1 MPDENDVFDALKYRS
16 EVDKLGTRRYR
27 NAAGQLHREEGPA
40 IVYNDGTEKWYQNGK
55 LHRDAGPAIEYASG
69 VKEWRINGQRH
80 RDAGP
85 AVIWANGRK
94 EWYYKGVRYEKS
106 DYDNIIAGLA
116 FDDH

>member
-55 LHRDAGPAIEYASG
+55 LHRED
-69 VKEWRINGQRH
+69 
-80 RDAGP
+80 GP
-85 AVIWANGRK
+85 AVTYKNGTKIWFKHGRRHRTDGPAAEYYNGAVNWFLDDK
-94 EWYYKGVRYEKS
+94 PC
-106 DYDNIIAGLA
+106 IAQPLIT
-116 FDDH
+116 HK

>member
-55 LHRDAGPAIEYASG
+55 LHRED
-69 VKEWRINGQRH
+69 
-80 RDAGP
+80 GP
-85 AVIWANGRK
+85 AVTYKHGPKIWFKHGKRHRTDGPAAEYHNGGTIWFLDDK
-94 EWYYKGVRYEKS
+94 PC
-106 DYDNIIAGLA
+106 IAQTLIT
-116 FDDH
+116 HK

>member
-55 LHRDAGPAIEYASG
+55 LHRED
-69 VKEWRINGQRH
+69 
-80 RDAGP
+80 GP
-85 AVIWANGRK
+85 AVTYKNGTKIWFKHGKRHRTDGPAAEYYNGAVNWFLDDK
-94 EWYYKGVRYEKS
+94 PC
-106 DYDNIIAGLA
+106 IAQPLIT
-116 FDDH
+116 HK

>member
-55 LHRDAGPAIEYASG
+55 LHRED
-69 VKEWRINGQRH
+69 
-80 RDAGP
+80 GP
-85 AVIWANGRK
+85 AVTYKNGTKIWFKHGKRHRTDGPAAEYHNGGTIWFLDDK
-94 EWYYKGVRYEKS
+94 PC
-106 DYDNIIAGLA
+106 IAQSLIT
-116 FDDH
+116 HK

>member
-55 LHRDAGPAIEYASG
+55 LHRED
-69 VKEWRINGQRH
+69 
-80 RDAGP
+80 GP
-85 AVIWANGRK
+85 AVTYKHGPKIWFKHGKRHRTDGPAAEYHNGGTIWFLDDK
-94 EWYYKGVRYEKS
+94 PC
-106 DYDNIIAGLA
+106 IAQSLIT
-116 FDDH
+116 HK